1 MKLKNKGY
9 ILGLISLVII
19 CCFSV
24 YSIITK
30 VDKKEN
36 NPNFLGNLVVHYI
49 DVGQGDATFIELPNK
64 ETMLIDA
71 GEKSEGKK
79 VINYINDLGYN
90 KIDYIVGTHPHSDH
104 IGSLEEVIN
113 TFNIGDI
120 YMPKVLA
127 NSNVYKDLL
136 TTIKN
141 KDKTVKKAFKNVSII
156 EEEELNISFLS
167 PTKDEYSNLNN
178 YSAVLK
184 ITFGDNT
191 FLFMGDAE
199 TEVEKELALINCDV
213 LKVGHHGSDTSS
225 GLDFV
230 KSTSPKYAIIS
241 VGKDNKY
248 GHPDKSILKRYLDNN
263 IKIYRTDLDGTIKVI
278 SDGKDI
284 TIQKE
289 KSTEEKI
296 ENKEKSFS
304 LVSFTDVVFSGDL
317 ASIEIRGKPNTKYSI
332 DVYYKSGKSTAKGLE
347 DKISSSD
354 GLVSFSW
361 TVGSQVTP
369 GIYDVVISDGEN
381 EEKYL
386 LTIEKR

>member
-1 MKLKNKGY
+1 MKKNSIY
-9 ILGLISLVII
+9 FLGLISLVII
-19 CCFSV
+19 CCFTI
-24 YSIITK
+24 YNIITK
-30 VDKKEN
+30 VDEKEN
-36 NPNFLGNLVVHYI
+36 NSNILGNLIVHYI

-64 ETMLIDA
+64 ETMLIDT

-79 VINYINDLGYN
+79 VTNYINELGYN
-90 KIDYIVGTHPHSDH
+90 KIDYVIGTHPHSDH

-113 TFNIGDI
+113 TFDIGDI
-120 YMPKVLA
+120 YMPKVVS

-136 TTIKN
+136 MTIKN
-141 KDKTVKKAFKNVSII
+141 KDKIVKKALKDVSII
-156 EEEELNISFLS
+156 EEEEHNISFLS
-167 PTKDEYSNLNN
+167 PTKEEYSNLNN

-184 ITFGDNT
+184 IVYQDTC

-199 TEVEKELALINCDV
+199 TEVEKELDSINCDV
-213 LKVGHHGSDTSS
+213 LKVGHHGSYTSS
-225 GLDFV
+225 SLDFV

-263 IKIYRTDLDGTIKVI
+263 TEIYRTDLDGTIKVI

-284 TIQKE
+284 TTQKE
-289 KSTEEKI
+289 KSIEEKI

-304 LVSFTDVVFSGDL
+304 LVSFTDVVSSGDL

-332 DVYYKSGKSTAKGLE
+332 DVYYKSGKSKAQGLE

-354 GLVSFSW
+354 GLVNFSW
-361 TVGSQVTP
+361 TVGSQVSE
-369 GIYDVVISDGEN
+369 GVYDVVISDDEN

-386 LTIEKR
+386 LMVEKR

>member
-1 MKLKNKGY
+1 MKKNSIY
-9 ILGLISLVII
+9 FLGLISLVII
-19 CCFSV
+19 CCFMI
-24 YSIITK
+24 YNIITK
-30 VDKKEN
+30 VDEKEN
-36 NPNFLGNLVVHYI
+36 NSNILGNLIVHYI

-64 ETMLIDA
+64 ETMLIDT

-79 VINYINDLGYN
+79 VTKYINELGYN
-90 KIDYIVGTHPHSDH
+90 KIDYVIGTHPHSDH

-113 TFNIGDI
+113 TFDIGDI
-120 YMPKVLA
+120 YMPKVVS

-136 TTIKN
+136 MTIKN
-141 KDKTVKKAFKNVSII
+141 KDKIVKKAFKDVSII

-167 PTKDEYSNLNN
+167 PTKEEYSNLNN

-184 ITFGDNT
+184 IVYQDTC

-199 TEVEKELALINCDV
+199 TEVEKELDSINCDV
-213 LKVGHHGSDTSS
+213 LKVGHHGSYTSS
-225 GLDFV
+225 SLDFV

-263 IKIYRTDLDGTIKVI
+263 TEIYRTDLDGTIKVI

-284 TIQKE
+284 TTQKE
-289 KSTEEKI
+289 KSIEEKI

-304 LVSFTDVVFSGDL
+304 LVSFTDVVSSGDL

-332 DVYYKSGKSTAKGLE
+332 DVYYKSGKSKAQGLE

-354 GLVSFSW
+354 GLVNFSW
-361 TVGSQVTP
+361 TVGSQVSE
-369 GIYDVVISDGEN
+369 GVYDVVISDDEN

-386 LTIEKR
+386 LMVEKR

>member
-1 MKLKNKGY
+1 MKKNSIY
-9 ILGLISLVII
+9 FLGLISLVII
-19 CCFSV
+19 CCFTI
-24 YSIITK
+24 YNIITK
-30 VDKKEN
+30 VDEKEN
-36 NPNFLGNLVVHYI
+36 NSNILGNLIVHYI

-64 ETMLIDA
+64 ETMLIDT

-79 VINYINDLGYN
+79 VTNYINELGYN
-90 KIDYIVGTHPHSDH
+90 KIDYVIGTHPHSDH

-113 TFNIGDI
+113 TFDIGDI
-120 YMPKVLA
+120 YMPKVVS

-136 TTIKN
+136 MTIKN
-141 KDKTVKKAFKNVSII
+141 KDKIVKKAFKDVSII

-167 PTKDEYSNLNN
+167 PTKEEYSNLNN

-184 ITFGDNT
+184 IVYQDTC

-199 TEVEKELALINCDV
+199 TEVEKELDSINCDV
-213 LKVGHHGSDTSS
+213 LKVGHHGSYTSS
-225 GLDFV
+225 SLDFV

-263 IKIYRTDLDGTIKVI
+263 TEIYRTDLDGTIKVI

-284 TIQKE
+284 TTQKE
-289 KSTEEKI
+289 KSIEEKI

-304 LVSFTDVVFSGDL
+304 LVSFTDVVSSGDL

-332 DVYYKSGKSTAKGLE
+332 DVYYKSGKSKAQGLE

-354 GLVSFSW
+354 GLVNFSW
-361 TVGSQVTP
+361 TVGSQVSE
-369 GIYDVVISDGEN
+369 GVYDVVISDDEN

-386 LTIEKR
+386 LMVEKR

>member
-79 VINYINDLGYN
+79 VINYIKDLGYN

-120 YMPKVLA
+120 YMPKVVA
-127 NSNVYKDLL
+127 NSNIYKDLL

-141 KDKTVKKAFKNVSII
+141 KDKKVKKAFKDVSII

-225 GLDFV
+225 SLDFV

-263 IKIYRTDLDGTIKVI
+263 TEISRTDLDGTIKVI
-278 SDGKDI
+278 SDGKSI
-284 TIQKE
+284 TTQKE

-304 LVSFTDVVFSGDL
+304 LVSFTDIVAPGDL

-332 DVYYKSGKSTAKGLE
+332 DVFYKSGKSKAQGLE
-347 DKISSSD
+347 DKLSSSD

-361 TVGSQVTP
+361 TVGSQVIP
-369 GIYDVVISDGEN
+369 GVYDVVINDDEN

-386 LTIEKR
+386 LTVEKR